1 MKMNEWMMI
10 VKNIRKVF
18 FVLFCF
24 VSDSHNVCG
33 SSKKNFFL
41 FFFSLSLSWM
51 AILFFSFIWSSSSSS
66 STNIQCNVY
75 VYGESSS
82 TNQSINQYCLFV
94 VVVIIVYPFRTDGLI
109 FIDNISSY
117 NSEKNKQTFA
127 YTHIAFFYSWGKLI
141 SFPEHIND

>member
-1 MKMNEWMMI
+1 MDDDSEEYSQSF
-10 VKNIRKVF
+10 F

-24 VSDSHNVCG
+24 LFPILIMFAVHQRKISFC
-33 SSKKNFFL
+33 
-41 FFFSLSLSWM
+41 FFFFLSWM
-51 AILFFSFIWSSSSSS
+51 AILFFSFIWWSSSSS

-75 VYGESSS
+75 VYGESP